1 MAKLSTYK
9 TAWYGDNDNGSVIYT
24 NTNIVDWDEDSIKL
38 NSDGW
43 QTVTTKKKM
52 NQTSEMFG
60 LDFQVFQKDFDWF
73 VRLPNGSIVDYC
85 DGLEISR
92 R

>member
-1 MAKLSTYK
+1 MTKLSTYK
-9 TAWYGDNDNGSVIYT
+9 TAWYGDRSNGSVIYT
-24 NTNIVDWDEDSIKL
+24 NTNIVNWDENSISL

-73 VRLPNGSIVDYC
+73 VRLPNGSVIDYY
-85 DGLEISR
+85 DNMEIARS
-92 R
+92 

>member
-1 MAKLSTYK
+1 MTKLSAYK

-24 NTNIVDWDEDSIKL
+24 NTNIVNWDENSISL

-52 NQTSEMFG
+52 NQTSGMFG

-73 VRLPNGSIVDYC
+73 VRLPNGSIVDYY
-85 DGLEISR
+85 DNMEISR

>member
-1 MAKLSTYK
+1 MTKLSGYK
-9 TAWYGDNDNGSVIYT
+9 TAWYGNNANGSVIYT
-24 NTNIVDWDEDSIKL
+24 NTNIVDWDENSIKL

-52 NQTSEMFG
+52 NQTSEMFD
-60 LDFQVFQKDFDWF
+60 LDFKVFQKDFDWF
-73 VRLPNGSIVDYC
+73 VRLPNGSVIDYY
-85 DGLEISR
+85 DNMEIDR